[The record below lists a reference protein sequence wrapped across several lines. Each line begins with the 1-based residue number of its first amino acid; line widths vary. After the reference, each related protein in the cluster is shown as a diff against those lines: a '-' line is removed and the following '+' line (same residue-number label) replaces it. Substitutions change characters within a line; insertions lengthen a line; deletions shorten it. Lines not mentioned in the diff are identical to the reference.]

1 MKTRNTILCLFAL
14 AAPLRAGELAPAE
27 IPSNAEWLLHA
38 DLDAMRAS
46 ETGKAVFA
54 EIENKHGDQ
63 LRAFKRMFSLHPV
76 GDLRDVTLYGDG
88 KKDHA
93 VALIDGTF
101 DKAHMEEVVKGADD
115 YSSSD
120 HSGVTVHSWKD
131 KGAKQHAA
139 FASESLLV
147 FSRQEE
153 LLKSALDTLK
163 GNAPATADAFFTGD
177 DAKPLVC
184 GRARLAGIEMP
195 ADAAR
200 ILKMASA
207 LKLVVSENAG
217 RFSVRAG
224 VEAADAAAADRM
236 RRMLDGVIAFA
247 EVADPKLQGLD
258 LKCDI
263 TAMPDKP
270 GIAAALSLPVGEW
283 LGLMKKATDE
293 KK

>member
-27 IPSNAEWLLHA
+27 IPPNAEWLLHA

-54 EIENKHGDQ
+54 EIETKHGDQ

-76 GDLRDVTLYGDG
+76 TDLRDVTLYGNG

-93 VALIDGTF
+93 VALIDGSF
-101 DKAHMEEVVKGADD
+101 DKAHMEEVVKAADD
-115 YSSSD
+115 YSAGE
-120 HSGVTVHSWKD
+120 HSGVTIHTWTD
-131 KGAKQHAA
+131 KGARQHAA
-139 FASESLLV
+139 FASEGLLV
-147 FSRQEE
+147 FSRQEG
-153 LLKSALDTLK
+153 LLKAALDTVK
-163 GNAPATADAFFTGD
+163 GNAPAPADAFFTADG
-177 DAKPLVC
+177 AKPLVC

-200 ILKMASA
+200 ILTMASGLTLA
-207 LKLVVSENAG
+207 ISENAG
-217 RFSVRAG
+217 RFSIRAG

-283 LGLMKKATDE
+283 LGLMKKVADE
-293 KK
+293 KE

>member
-1 MKTRNTILCLFAL
+1 MKTRNAILCLFAL
-14 AAPLRAGELAPAE
+14 AAPLRAGELNPAE

-38 DLDAMRAS
+38 DLDSMRGS

-54 EIENKHGDQ
+54 EIENKHGDH
-63 LRAFKRMFSLHPV
+63 LRAFKRMFSIHPV
-76 GDLRDVTLYGDG
+76 SDLRDVTLYGDG

-93 VALIDGTF
+93 VVLIDGTF
-101 DKAHMEEVVKGADD
+101 DKAHMEEVVKSADD

-120 HSGVTVHSWKD
+120 YSGVKVHTWKD
-131 KGAKQHAA
+131 KGTTQHAA

-147 FSRQEE
+147 FSRQET
-153 LLKSALDTLK
+153 LLKGALDTLK
-163 GNAPATADAFFTGD
+163 GGAPGSADAFFTADGS
-177 DAKPLVC
+177 KPLIC
-184 GRARLAGIEMP
+184 GRARLAGIELP

-200 ILKMASA
+200 ILKMARG
-207 LKLVVSENAG
+207 LKLAVSETAG
-217 RFSVRAG
+217 RFNVRAG

-247 EVADPKLQGLD
+247 EVADPKLEGLD

-263 TAMPDKP
+263 AAMPDKP
-270 GIAAALSLPVGEW
+270 GIAATLSLPVGEW
-283 LGLMKKATDE
+283 LGLMKKAADE